1 MKTKETLMHFCTR
14 KFLAFAAATLL
25 AAPVV
30 HAQTKEAIRIGV
42 PTALT
47 GPYGDLGEQVKRAMT
62 FAAEQANAAG
72 GVDGRQVEVRFLDTQ
87 AKADM
92 ARQQGEKLVLSGF
105 RLLMGSIASG
115 EALAMAPM
123 LERWDALYVSSI
135 NKANEITGASCSPR
149 MFRVNRPDSSDA
161 AVVKPW
167 LETRK
172 ETKWAIVAADTAW
185 GRNSGGSFRTAA
197 IGLKRQVVSEAYS
210 PFGTNDYAPYIQ
222 AVANSGATAVWVA
235 LAGRD
240 AINFATQAKQFGL
253 FDKVFTAGVS
263 FVTDNTV
270 KTMGEASKGIWGI
283 INYSATLET
292 PSNKK
297 FVADWAKKYPAAV
310 PTNFEGET
318 YIATQVLFQAIRQA
332 GSVKPADVSKAL
344 SGGTFSTILG
354 EQRLRKE
361 DHQLVGPNFFGYVG
375 SDQGAW
381 KPIINMSLPSE
392 VATPAPDGSCKKIS

>member
-1 MKTKETLMHFCTR
+1 MHISTR
-14 KFLAFAAATLL
+14 KLLAFAAATLL
-25 AAPVV
+25 AVPIA
-30 HAQTKEAIRIGV
+30 HAQSKEAVRIGV

-47 GPYGDLGEQVKRAMT
+47 GAYGDLGDQVKRALT
-62 FAAEQANAAG
+62 FAVDQVNAAG

-92 ARQQGEKLVLSGF
+92 ARQQGEKLALSGF

-123 LERWDALYVSSI
+123 LERWDALYISSV

-149 MFRVNRPDSSDA
+149 MFRVNRPDSADA

-185 GRNSGGSFRTAA
+185 GRNSGVSFRNAA
-197 IGLKRQVVSEAYS
+197 LGGKRQVVSEAYS

-222 AVANSGATAVWVA
+222 AVANSGATALWVA

-270 KTMGEASKGIWGI
+270 KTMGETSKGIWGI
-283 INYSATLET
+283 INYSATLDT
-292 PSNKK
+292 PANKQ
-297 FVADWAKKYPAAV
+297 FVADWAKKYPGTV

-318 YIATQVLFQAIRQA
+318 YVATQVLFQAIRKA
-332 GSVKPADVSKAL
+332 GSVKPADVSKAM
-344 SGGTFSTILG
+344 SGGTFTTILG
-354 EQRLRKE
+354 EQRLRRE
-361 DHQLVGPNFFGYVG
+361 DHQLVGPNFFGHVG

-381 KPIINMSLPSE
+381 KPIIDMSLPPE
-392 VATPAPDGSCKKIS
+392 VATPAPDGSCKKAA